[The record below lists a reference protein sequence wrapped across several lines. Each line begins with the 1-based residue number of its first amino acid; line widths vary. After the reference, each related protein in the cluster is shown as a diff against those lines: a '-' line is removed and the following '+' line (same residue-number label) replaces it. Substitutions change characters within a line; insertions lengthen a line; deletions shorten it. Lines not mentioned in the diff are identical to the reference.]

1 MLAGPEPYQGFPHL
15 SELEV
20 RGANLGVGG
29 EREFSKLYTDHPEG
43 HSGQPGSAF
52 GGSPLGVL
60 RGPNHSFKGAGRPA
74 RHCGANHH
82 VCNCSCSEATQPE
95 AVAGENA
102 LVFLARL
109 TWRLFA
115 TSFLKKVKFLEE
127 YLRNHSNG
135 LRQGWVDQ

>member
-1 MLAGPEPYQGFPHL
+1 M
-15 SELEV
+15 EV

-29 EREFSKLYTDHPEG
+29 EREFSKLYTDYPEG

-52 GGSPLGVL
+52 RGSPLGML
-60 RGPNHSFKGAGRPA
+60 RGPNHGLRGAGRPA
-74 RHCGANHH
+74 RHWGKSPCLQLLLH
-82 VCNCSCSEATQPE
+82 SEATQPE
-95 AVAGENA
+95 ADTGDNA

-115 TSFLKKVKFLEE
+115 TSFLKKVKFLEQ
-127 YLRNHSNG
+127 YLRNRSNG